1 MIFITGATGHIGNNL
16 VKKIYDEKI
25 DFRILARSIGPS
37 IVDFKDKVI
46 IGDVFS
52 FSFLNEHL
60 KENDTLVHLAAY
72 INLKNDQ
79 KEMTERINYESVK
92 MIADLCTEKNIF
104 LIYTS
109 STDCITSEDFLVSEP
124 DKINI
129 DNLKGY
135 YQISKAKATNYL
147 LNLSKEEKLKCLILY
162 PSAVIGINDY
172 KPSALGKEFK
182 RALKR
187 KVCFYFHG
195 GYNFVDVEDVASSII
210 KGINNRIIGSY
221 IISGKYIS
229 LYQMYKLIFKTRNHH
244 AIMIKIP
251 IYLINL
257 VAVIIPKYKIMIKAL
272 LTEHN
277 FKNTGMIENL
287 QVTPTPIEE
296 TIVKTANWF
305 KGEL

>member
-16 VKKIYDEKI
+16 VKKLYDEKI
-25 DFRILARSIGPS
+25 DFRILARSIAPS

-46 IGDVFS
+46 IGDIFS
-52 FSFLNEHL
+52 YSFLNEHL
-60 KENDTLVHLAAY
+60 KENDTLIHLAAY

-79 KEMTERINYESVK
+79 REMTERINYESVK
-92 MIADLCTEKNIF
+92 MIADLCTKKNIY
-104 LIYTS
+104 LIYSS
-109 STDCITSEDFLVSEP
+109 STDCITCEEFLVSEP
-124 DKINI
+124 EMINI

-135 YQISKAKATNYL
+135 YQISKAKATNHL

-195 GYNFVDVEDVASSII
+195 GYNFVDVEDVALSIV
-210 KGINNRIIGSY
+210 KGIKDNITGSF
-221 IISGKYIS
+221 IISGEYIS
-229 LYQMYKLIFKTRNHH
+229 LYKMYKHIFRSVNHH
-244 AIMIKIP
+244 VIMIKIP
-251 IYLINL
+251 LYLINL
-257 VAVIIPKYKIMIKAL
+257 AAILFPKYKIMIKAL

-277 FKNTGMIENL
+277 FKNTGMIEKLNI
-287 QVTPTPIEE
+287 TPTSIEK
-296 TIVKTANWF
+296 TIEKTANWF